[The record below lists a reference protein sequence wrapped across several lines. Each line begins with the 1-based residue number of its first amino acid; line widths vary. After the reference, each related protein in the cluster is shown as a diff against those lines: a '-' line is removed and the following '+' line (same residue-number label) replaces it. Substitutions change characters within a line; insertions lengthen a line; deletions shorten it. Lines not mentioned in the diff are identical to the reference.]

1 MKKRRSS
8 LTMKKGQMEIIGLMI
23 IVLLLI
29 FALLI
34 YFRFSSTDETSI
46 ISEAEQNL
54 EVNNLLTAIKLYTVE
69 DGQTVKD
76 LIKNCVSGSSTD
88 CDYVVVVVPE
98 IVEAYGWSED
108 EYRFYVDGV
117 LEPRDDCPSTAWV
130 ADFTVSGTEVRL
142 AYCTD

>member
-88 CDYVVVVVPE
+88 CDYVE
-98 IVEAYGWSED
+98 
-108 EYRFYVDGV
+108 
-117 LEPRDDCPSTAWV
+117 
-130 ADFTVSGTEVRL
+130 EVYLR
-142 AYCTD
+142 